1 MNNQEK
7 IYQIDYDLRRLFY
20 FQFERGYIEMYDYE
34 YSKFID
40 EIIKIFYENK
50 IYNEDEYSILYN
62 PMITGETF
70 DILTEK
76 DITLTYQELIYRGLT
91 THIPTGVRTYKI
103 RRIII
108 KFKLLFDNKTTEI
121 SYDTTVSQRF
131 EHLV

>member
-7 IYQIDYDLRRLFY
+7 LYLLNDDLRQLFHLY
-20 FQFERGYIEMYDYE
+20 FGSGNTEMYDDE
-34 YSKFID
+34 YSRFID

-50 IYNEDEYSILYN
+50 IYDEDEYSILYN
-62 PMITGETF
+62 PMIKGETF
-70 DILTEK
+70 DIFTDK
-76 DITLTYQELIYRGLT
+76 DINAAFQEVNYRGYVT
-91 THIPTGVRTYKI
+91 YHDTGERRYNI

-121 SYDTTVSQRF
+121 SYDTTLSQRF